1 MEKIFTALLY
11 ELEKG
16 HDCVLVSIVSDCG
29 SAPRGK
35 GSQMLI
41 SGEGRVQ
48 GTIGGGAVEKYSEDM
63 ARSLLPEK
71 RSALHLFT
79 LRTNDREDI
88 GMVCGGDVLVHF
100 QFIDHSEPDWTAF
113 AGELLARIRGQQPG
127 WLLLSRNGAFPK
139 LAPTPEAEA
148 FSLPLPLGERAYI
161 FGGGHIALALTPLL
175 ASIGFRVTVMD
186 NRPEYA
192 DPQRFPQ
199 AEAVVCGD
207 YTRLKQYFTLTPEDY
222 AIVMTNGHSFDYEAE
237 KQILLGDFAYLGV
250 IGSRKKTAAVNAK
263 LLADGLSQSLLD
275 QVHTPI
281 GLPILAVTPEEIAVS
296 IAAEMILVRAR
307 RREQAGSAPSHACP
321 MH

>member
-1 MEKIFTALLY
+1 
-11 ELEKG
+11 
-16 HDCVLVSIVSDCG
+16 
-29 SAPRGK
+29 
-35 GSQMLI
+35 
-41 SGEGRVQ
+41 
-48 GTIGGGAVEKYSEDM
+48 
-63 ARSLLPEK
+63 
-71 RSALHLFT
+71 
-79 LRTNDREDI
+79 
-88 GMVCGGDVLVHF
+88 
-100 QFIDHSEPDWTAF
+100 
-113 AGELLARIRGQQPG
+113 
-127 WLLLSRNGAFPK
+127 
-139 LAPTPEAEA
+139 
-148 FSLPLPLGERAYI
+148 
-161 FGGGHIALALTPLL
+161 
-175 ASIGFRVTVMD
+175 MD

>member
-1 MEKIFTALLY
+1 MKILIVEDEPSLREIMAQTLRREQYVVEEATDYASGLDKIAAYDYDCILLDIMLPDGSGLKLLE
-11 ELEKG
+11 ELKRRG
-16 HDCVLVSIVSDCG
+16 LRAGVIII
-29 SAPRGK
+29 SARDSLDDK
-35 GSQMLI
+35 
-41 SGEGRVQ
+41 
-48 GTIGGGAVEKYSEDM
+48 IGGLELGADDY
-63 ARSLLPEK
+63 LPK
-71 RSALHLFT
+71 PFH
-79 LRTNDREDI
+79 
-88 GMVCGGDVLVHF
+88 
-100 QFIDHSEPDWTAF
+100 TA
-113 AGELLARIRGQQPG
+113 ELLARIRGQQPG

-207 YTRLKQYFTLTPEDY
+207 YTRLRQYFTLTPEDY

-307 RREQAGSAPSHACP
+307 RRGQAGSAPSHACP